1 MKKLLLA
8 CLTSLICVC
17 CANAQNN
24 DIPLSIG
31 KGTPDGG
38 SRTVVQL
45 PTATIDGQLLTISFA
60 DDTDFSIT
68 VTNDSGSVVYVGT
81 YTAREATI
89 TLPQLPEG
97 IYYLRIED
105 EYYVYI
111 GEFEIA
117 D

>member
-1 MKKLLLA
+1 MKKLLIA

-17 CANAQNN
+17 YANAQNN

-45 PTATIDGQLLTISFA
+45 PTATIDGRVLTISFA

-68 VTNDSGSVVYVGT
+68 ITDALGSVVYVVT

>member
-1 MKKLLLA
+1 MRKLLIA
-8 CLTSLICVC
+8 CLTSLLCVC
-17 CANAQNN
+17 YANAQSN

-38 SRTVVQL
+38 PRTVVLL
-45 PTATIDGQLLTISFA
+45 PTATIDGQVLTIIFSDDA
-60 DDTDFSIT
+60 DFCVT
-68 VTNDSGSVVYVGT
+68 VTDASDAVVYVGT
-81 YTAREATI
+81 YTDREATI